1 MGDLQLEPYRFPTT
15 QWSVVE
21 QAGVSDE
28 AGGAAL
34 ERLLPRYLAPLRTHL
49 MRHKRLEPQQA
60 EDLLQG
66 FLVERVLERNL
77 IGGAL
82 REKGRF
88 RTFLLVALDRFVS
101 NQLRDARSLKRSPGQ
116 ELAPL
121 DTAAAETSPA
131 PTPSGVFESAW
142 ARQVLSNAAERMRD
156 ECKASTR
163 DDIWQIFD
171 GRILSPTLE
180 GAEPIPYEQLVAR
193 FGLGDVGAASNLLVT
208 AKRMFARSLRE
219 VVGEYMSK
227 DGQVEEEIA
236 ELRAILARG
245 RE

>member
-1 MGDLQLEPYRFPTT
+1 MDDLEREPYRFPTT
-15 QWSVVE
+15 QWSAVE
-21 QAGVSDE
+21 QAGVSGE
-28 AGGAAL
+28 AAGAAL
-34 ERLLPRYLAPLRTHL
+34 ERLLPRYLAPLRAHL
-49 MRHKRLEPQQA
+49 VHDKHLPPQQA
-60 EDLLQG
+60 DDLLQA
-66 FLVERVLERNL
+66 FLAEKVLERHL
-77 IGGAL
+77 IAGAV

-88 RTFLLVALDRFVS
+88 RTFFLMALDRFVS
-101 NQLRDARSLKRSPGQ
+101 NYFRDAHRLKRSPRQ

-121 DTAAAETSPA
+121 EAALATPARGPTA
-131 PTPSGVFESAW
+131 SGVFELAW
-142 ARQVLSNAAERMRD
+142 ARQVLSNAAERMHD
-156 ECKASTR
+156 ECEASIR
-163 DDIWQIFD
+163 DDIWHIFD

-180 GAEPIPYEQLVAR
+180 GAEPVPYEQLVAR
-193 FGLGDVGAASNLLVT
+193 FGLGDVGAASNLLMT